1 MADGETDEGDTERK
15 ETDKPVEDNKE
26 DISELAK
33 LKAHNDEIEKEL
45 IRGREFQ
52 AEAKKLEAEK
62 MVGGKSDAGQ
72 EPVKPEQ
79 ISDSDYADKFMKGEA
94 NPLGE
99 DGISLD

>member
-1 MADGETDEGDTERK
+1 MDVENGKPKDASVPQGNETDT
-15 ETDKPVEDNKE
+15 TVEN
-26 DISELAK
+26 ISELDK

-45 IRGREFQ
+45 IRGRELKSETQ
-52 AEAKKLEAEK
+52 KLEAEK

-72 EPVKPEQ
+72 TPKEPEQ

-99 DGISLD
+99 DGISLN